1 MIIVTSVP
9 FSFCVVIVCGLG
21 GGHEQ
26 TVLVSIGGHS
36 GKVQSGPSRLTAV
49 PSGHIFASFGHP
61 ISKVGEEDVGD
72 EDVGDEV
79 VGDKLVTDIDGSD
92 VVGDGVT
99 GERVVGEGVIGDELV
114 GANDD
119 GANDDGACVTGA
131 NVVGRGE
138 GNKVGLFDDGDDVG
152 DSVDPT
158 GTRSKSAPMSGKGR
172 KSPMLCVH

>member
-1 MIIVTSVP
+1 MTS
-9 FSFCVVIVCGLG
+9 SYLVVVD
-21 GGHEQ
+21 
-26 TVLVSIGGHS
+26 VVDVDVVVSGHS
-36 GKVQSGPSRLTAV
+36 GNSQLGPTRLNGV
-49 PSGHIFASFGHP
+49 PSGHIFASSEQP
-61 ISKVGEEDVGD
+61 IIK
-72 EDVGDEV
+72 VGDEV
-79 VGDKLVTDIDGSD
+79 VGDELVTYNDGSD
-92 VVGDGVT
+92 VVGDGVI

-131 NVVGRGE
+131 SVVGRGE
-138 GNKVGLFDDGDDVG
+138 GNKVGSLFDDGVDVVG